1 MNNTSLLDFSQSNDE
16 DLGLWRVSLTVQARA
31 LDACEDLL
39 GPALGAPGHD
49 SDDWV
54 MGVNAWSTVPLD
66 ANAEEKPDRLWR
78 IEALCADA
86 PDLPA
91 LQQILQPVAKAFD
104 MDVPE
109 ITSEPVE
116 SIDWV
121 QASLVSHPA
130 VRAGR
135 FHVHGNHLPP
145 VPRSQAIDIVVDAG
159 RAFGTGNH
167 QSTQGCL
174 LALDDLARRHKFK
187 NVADVGAGSG
197 ILSFAAAKRWRIPVA
212 GIDIDPVAARFAN
225 DYARLNGVAD
235 LVKFTDGD
243 GFNKPLLRRNAPYD
257 LILANILARPLK
269 RLAPDI
275 RKYLKP
281 GGRVVLAGLLD
292 RQEHYVLTA
301 YAAQGIRLEKRICL
315 KEWTT
320 LVLAG

>member
-1 MNNTSLLDFSQSNDE
+1 MSNKSGTDN

-31 LDACEDLL
+31 LDACEEIL
-39 GPALGAPGHD
+39 GPALGAPGHE
-49 SDDWV
+49 SDDWI
-54 MGVNAWSTVPLD
+54 MGVHAYSTVPLD
-66 ANAEEKPDRLWR
+66 PNAEEKPERLWR
-78 IEALCADA
+78 IEALCADE
-86 PDLPA
+86 PDIPA
-91 LQQILQPVAKAFD
+91 LRLGLKPIATAFD
-104 MDVPE
+104 FDLPE
-109 ITSEPVE
+109 ITSEEVE

-121 QASLVSHPA
+121 QAALVSHPP
-130 VRAGR
+130 VKAGR
-135 FHVHGNHLPP
+135 FHVHGQHEP
-145 VPRSQAIDIVVDAG
+145 VKPRSQAIDIIVDAG

-174 LALDDLARRHKFK
+174 MALDDLARRHKFR
-187 NVADVGAGSG
+187 NVADLGAGSG
-197 ILSFAAAKRWRIPVA
+197 ILSFAVAKRWRVPVV
-212 GIDIDPVAARFAN
+212 GIDIDPVAADFAH
-225 DYARLNGVAD
+225 DYAELNGLAD
-235 LVKFTDGD
+235 LTKFVAGD
-243 GFNKPLLRRNAPYD
+243 GLAHPLLRGSGPYD

-292 RQEHYVLTA
+292 RQERYVLAA